1 MSNENNQKLEP
12 SFSSLVISIA
22 TSAAIHLGLDPN
34 SKEEKNI
41 DLARYNIDLLEVL
54 QEKTK
59 NNLSKEESELIDR
72 FIKDLKLQVVQA
84 K

>member
-84 K
+84 T